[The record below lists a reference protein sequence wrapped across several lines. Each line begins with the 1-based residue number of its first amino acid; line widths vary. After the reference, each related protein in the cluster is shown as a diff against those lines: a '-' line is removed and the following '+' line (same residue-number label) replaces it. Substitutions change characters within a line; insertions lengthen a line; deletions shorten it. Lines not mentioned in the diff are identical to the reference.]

1 MSFETIISDTE
12 IGQMKTKLRTLQRK
26 RENLAIHVAK
36 TLNLPSIWTLDLV
49 DWNNPEV
56 AGIKPKINSLE
67 KEINDLSWEI
77 DRQESIKENNMD
89 FFNAKIQANNFIKN
103 NFTSFD
109 DEVEFYKK
117 NGLLRGMSSLIDKIV
132 KNPSYLEEVVL

>member
-36 TLNLPSIWTLDLV
+36 TLNLPSVWTLDMV
-49 DWNNPEV
+49 DWSNPEV
-56 AGIKPKINSLE
+56 ANIKPQIDSLE
-67 KEINDLSWEI
+67 KQINELSNEI
-77 DRQESIKENNMD
+77 DRQESIKDNNMD
-89 FFNAKIQANNFIKN
+89 FFNAKIQANKCINE
-103 NFTSFD
+103 NFTNFD

-117 NGLLRGMSSLIDKIV
+117 NGLLRGMSSFVERIV
-132 KNPSYLEEVVL
+132 ENPSYLEEVVL

>member
-1 MSFETIISDTE
+1 MSFETILSDSE
-12 IGQMKTKLRTLQRK
+12 IGQMKTKLRELQRK

-36 TLNLPSIWTLDLV
+36 TLNLPSIWTLDMV
-49 DWNNPEV
+49 DWNNPEI

-77 DRQESIKENNMD
+77 DRQENIKENNMD

-109 DEVEFYKK
+109 DEVAFYKK
-117 NGLLRGMSSLIDKIV
+117 NGLIRGMSSFVERIV
-132 KNPSYLEEVVL
+132 ENPSYLEEVVL

>member
-36 TLNLPSIWTLDLV
+36 TLNLPSIWTLDMV

>member
-26 RENLAIHVAK
+26 RENLAIHVAI
-36 TLNLPSIWTLDLV
+36 TLNLPSIWTLDMV

>member
-26 RENLAIHVAK
+26 RDNLAINVAI
-36 TLNLPSIWTLDLV
+36 TLNLPSIWTLDMV

>member
-1 MSFETIISDTE
+1 MSFETILSDSE
-12 IGQMKTKLRTLQRK
+12 IGQMKTKLRELQRK

-36 TLNLPSIWTLDLV
+36 TLNLPSIWTLDMV

-117 NGLLRGMSSLIDKIV
+117 NGLIRGMSSFVERIV
-132 KNPSYLEEVVL
+132 ENPSYLEEVVL

>member
-1 MSFETIISDTE
+1 MSFETIISDSE
-12 IGQMKTKLRTLQRK
+12 IGQMKTKLRELQRK

-36 TLNLPSIWTLDLV
+36 TLNLPSIWTLDMV

-89 FFNAKIQANNFIKN
+89 FFNAKIQANKFIN
-103 NFTSFD
+103 ENFTSFD

-117 NGLLRGMSSLIDKIV
+117 NGLLRGMSSFVERIV
-132 KNPSYLEEVVL
+132 ENPSYLEEVVL